1 MKVRMPN
8 FRWLLVLAIVP
19 IGVILAL
26 GLFATSASASGDTVS
41 PWVIRIDPKDFNE
54 PETVDVDADYQDME
68 SGIEVDEV
76 AIDVPDAIVSSCVKS
91 TNHVKCKATKLAHG
105 DHDAV
110 VKVKDKSGNTSSS
123 SKRFRYD
130 KVAPVIS
137 NITASTTGV
146 SVKYTDPAPSS
157 GIASVVV
164 MVDGNPL
171 NCRANG
177 TGCDDDHDGYDHDHD
192 GYDHDIDGYDD
203 DHDGYDDDHDGY
215 DSDRSGYYEDSTGG
229 HHDSD
234 GYFHD
239 GDDDHSGDSSAGY
252 TCPILGNLGCGPHQV
267 VVKITDKAGNV
278 TTGNAVIDNGVCD
291 IVAPTTTDNAPAGWQ
306 NTDVTVA
313 LTCTDNAGGSGC
325 ASTSYEVDGG
335 ATQTGNSVSL
345 TTDGVHTITYRS
357 TDNAG
362 NVEATRTATVMIDKT
377 PPAVTTSGDA
387 TIEATGP
394 SGAPADFT
402 SSATDALSGA
412 GPTSCDAVSGATF
425 ALGSTVV
432 TCSASDA
439 AGNSASASFTITV
452 VDTTPPALTLPAD
465 VTVEATGP
473 ATPVTF
479 GSATATDVVDGSD
492 TVTCSA
498 ASGDS
503 FAVSATTV
511 TCSAID
517 AAGNASSGSFTVTVT
532 DTTAPV
538 LTLPADMTVQA
549 SGPSAQAL
557 FTATATDLVD
567 GDVPVTCTP
576 GTGDFFLIGTTFVS
590 CSATD
595 AAGNVATG
603 TFSVTVCQSGRPPLS
618 IICPPVVNPNDPT
631 QDIAWKDK
639 ANRILT
645 IKYTFRNGVGPDA
658 YNVQVLSSSGPR
670 GIVCLTPLPLAVGN
684 IPSGGSVKVA
694 LDYYY
699 PLGVPLSTTVSAC
712 AEDQCGTVYI

>member
-19 IGVILAL
+19 IGVILTL
-26 GLFATSASASGDTVS
+26 GIFAASASASTDSVS
-41 PWVIRIDPKDFNE
+41 PWVIKIDPKDIHE
-54 PETVDVDADYQDME
+54 PDTVDIDADYLDME
-68 SGIEVDEV
+68 SGIEVEEV
-76 AIDVPDAIVSSCVKS
+76 ALEVPDAVVSSCTKTS
-91 TNHVKCKATKLAHG
+91 NHVKCKATNLKHG

-123 SKRFRYD
+123 CKRFSYD
-130 KVAPVIS
+130 KVAPAIGS
-137 NITASTTGV
+137 LTADTSGV
-146 SVKYTDPAPSS
+146 SVKFSDPAPSS

-164 MVDGNPL
+164 TVDGNVL

-192 GYDHDIDGYDD
+192 GYDSDNDSYDD
-203 DHDGYDDDHDGY
+203 DHDGYDDDHDGN
-215 DSDRSGYYEDSTGG
+215 DADHSGYYEDSNGG
-229 HHDSD
+229 RHDSD
-234 GYFHD
+234 GYYHD
-239 GDDDHSGDSSAGY
+239 NDDDRDGATSGSY
-252 TCPILGNLGCGPHQV
+252 TCPLLGSLGCGSHQV
-267 VVKITDKAGNV
+267 VVTITDKAGHV
-278 TTGNAVIDNGVCD
+278 TTGNAVINNGVCD
-291 IVAPTTTDNAPAGWQ
+291 LIAPTTTDNAPAGWQ
-306 NTDVTVA
+306 NTDVNVA

-335 ATQTGNSVSL
+335 VTQTGNSVSL
-345 TTDGVHTITYRS
+345 TTEGIHTVAYRS
-357 TDNAG
+357 TDNNG
-362 NVEATRTATVMIDKT
+362 NVEATKTATVMIDKT

-387 TIEATGP
+387 TVEATSP
-394 SGAPADFT
+394 SGAAVDFT

-412 GPTSCDAVSGATF
+412 GPVSCDTASGATF
-425 ALGSTVV
+425 ALGATVV

-439 AGNSASASFTITV
+439 AGNSGSASLTITV
-452 VDTTPPALTLPAD
+452 VDTTPPALTMPAD
-465 VTVEATGP
+465 VTAEATGP
-473 ATPVTF
+473 ATAVTF
-479 GSATATDVVDGSD
+479 GSATATDIVDGAD
-492 TVTCSA
+492 AVTCSA

-503 FAVSATTV
+503 FAVGAATV
-511 TCSAID
+511 TCSATD
-517 AAGNASSGSFTVTVT
+517 AHGNSSSGSFTVTVT
-532 DTTAPV
+532 DTTAPA
-538 LTLPADMTVQA
+538 LTLPADMIVQA
-549 SGPSAQAL
+549 TGPTAQAI

-567 GDVPVTCTP
+567 GTVLVTCTP
-576 GTGDFFLIGTTFVS
+576 GTGDFFPIGTTFVS

-595 AAGNVATG
+595 AAGNVSTG

-618 IICPPVVNPNDPT
+618 IICPPVVNPNDPA

-658 YNVQVLSSSGPR
+658 YNVQVLSSGGPR
-670 GIVCLTPLPLAVGN
+670 GIVCLTPLPLTVGD

-712 AEDQCGTVYI
+712 AADQCGNVYI